1 MRIAV
6 VMVVGLVLV
15 LALVPEL
22 NRYRGE
28 HRLYR
33 TTALFESMLKG
44 QAAENRGAVFEL
56 AAASATDAAENLP
69 GDSRPLIVA
78 GSLRL
83 FAHQPAEALA
93 LYRKALAVGERAEID
108 LNLGRA
114 YEMLGNHPSASAAI
128 LRAAWV
134 SPAIISALPDNLQA
148 PLQSA
153 IAQDEDLLRHHRL
166 SAPPALPAEFSMNH
180 TAR

>member
-6 VMVVGLVLV
+6 VIVAGLMLV

-28 HRLYR
+28 HHLYR
-33 TTALFESMLKG
+33 ATALLESMLKG
-44 QAAENRGAVFEL
+44 QAAENRGAVFEM
-56 AAASATDAAENLP
+56 AAASATEASENLP

-93 LYRKALAVGERAEID
+93 LYRKALAVGERVEID

-114 YEMLGNHPSASAAI
+114 YEMIGNHPAASAAL

-134 SPAIISALPDNLQA
+134 SPAIISGLPDNLRE
-148 PLQSA
+148 PLQTA
-153 IAQDEDLLRHHRL
+153 IAQDEDLLRRRRL
-166 SAPPALPAEFSMNH
+166 SAPPALPADTSQ
-180 TAR
+180 